1 MSLNVCIFG
10 VSGYTGSK
18 LLYYLNKHKKITV
31 VGVFGNSK
39 IGESLSQMHPDIKN
53 LPKLKITNYYDF
65 DFSKVDLIFSCLPAG
80 LFQSKII
87 ENLDPNI
94 PIIDLS
100 GDFRLENKRT
110 YEKFYEMSH
119 KNFHLRDKFVYG
131 LTEIQQ
137 RCNKKI

>member
-18 LLYYLNKHKKITV
+18 LLHYLNKHKKITV

-80 LFQSKII
+80 LFWTQ
-87 ENLDPNI
+87 
-94 PIIDLS
+94 
-100 GDFRLENKRT
+100 
-110 YEKFYEMSH
+110 
-119 KNFHLRDKFVYG
+119 
-131 LTEIQQ
+131 
-137 RCNKKI
+137 